1 MTTCS
6 SHTLPRADSSRDAV
20 GAASYGQTVR
30 IARVRTCTVT
40 TYVFVLRFA
49 PARPNR
55 RSYFVAV
62 PSSLSLSLARRP
74 RTVRSRPRVARR
86 PRDHLTRR
94 RARST
99 SRRSRAIRRRARP
112 EAPFSG
118 GLDGAARFSPA
129 ASNTP
134 RFFVP
139 LSTQTTPP
147 IMARV
152 IAHVALAL
160 ALCVL
165 GADAAAVDLTSKT
178 FDKEVFD
185 SGKSAFV
192 KFFAPWC
199 AIAPRLSRRDRRIDR
214 SRRRVASRP
223 ARFSVIES
231 AARAETFA
239 RPRRGRRRGIAS
251 TTPRRVVAGVDPASR
266 SRAKSPTRSVE
277 ATRRA
282 CSPRESRRS
291 FDRIDRTNERTNPP
305 PDDSTSRLTTSQKTA
320 LRSPPPPT
328 GAATARRSSRRGTSS
343 GTSTSP
349 ARPSSSPT
357 STARR
362 SKTCAKS
369 TACPDTRR

>member
-30 IARVRTCTVT
+30 IARVRTVT

-152 IAHVALAL
+152 IAYVALAL

-199 AIAPRLSRRDRRIDR
+199 ARAPRLSRRDRRIDR

-223 ARFSVIES
+223 ARFSAWIRGARRDLRAS
-231 AARAETFA
+231 AARSSSRHRVDDAA
-239 RPRRGRRRGIAS
+239 SRRRGRRSGVAIAREISDSIRRGDATRLFASRIAS
-251 TTPRRVVAGVDPASR
+251 FER
-266 SRAKSPTRSVE
+266 SHRTIERS
-277 ATRRA
+277 
-282 CSPRESRRS
+282 
-291 FDRIDRTNERTNPP
+291 NPP